1 MIVVDTNIISELSK
15 PHPDQTALLW
25 FDHADPFEL
34 HISDVTVMEL
44 IYGAERYRIR
54 HGSDRYYKI
63 AWDLIEGKFHGHIL
77 NVEKEAFASAGR
89 IRARREM
96 GGRMM
101 STQDAMIAAICMQH
115 GATLA
120 TRNTKDFQGLDLT
133 LVNPFEG
140 A

>member
-34 HISDVTVMEL
+34 YISDVTVMEL
-44 IYGAERYRIR
+44 IYGAERYHIR
-54 HGSDRYYKI
+54 HGSDRYHKI
-63 AWDLIEGKFHGHIL
+63 ARELIEGKFHGRIL
-77 NVEKEAFASAGR
+77 NLEQEAFSLAGL
-89 IRARREM
+89 IRAQREM
-96 GGRMM
+96 SGRMM
-101 STQDAMIAAICMQH
+101 SPQDAMIAAICLQH